1 MSLSAKGLTV
11 SRRGKN
17 IIDDVD
23 VTIEVGQLSAVIGP
37 NGAGKSTL
45 LSGLAGDLAP
55 SKGVV
60 TIDDKPIKKFSPA
73 NLAKMRSVM
82 YQSNNIVFDFLVEEI
97 LIMGWIRD
105 TFGRSPLAVK
115 TMVELAEICGVS
127 NLLGRSFLTLSGGE
141 KQRVQFCRA
150 LIQLWRPEGEN
161 GPRYLL
167 LDEPTSSLDV
177 SHELGVLR
185 VLKELTEKETGILVV
200 LHDLNLASYFSD
212 NIYLMGGGRVIASGE
227 TPEVIRSE
235 TLSEVYVT
243 PISVEERKGKLH
255 VYTHQGE

>member
-1 MSLSAKGLTV
+1 MSLSANDLIV

-17 IIDDVD
+17 IIDGVNIH
-23 VTIEVGQLSAVIGP
+23 VEVGKLSTVIGP

-45 LSGLAGDLAP
+45 VSGLAGDLTP
-55 SKGVV
+55 SKGIV
-60 TIDDKPIKKFSPA
+60 TIDDTPIEKFSPA
-73 NLAKMRSVM
+73 NLAKVRSVM

-105 TFGRSPLAVK
+105 SFGRSPLAIK
-115 TMVELAEICGVS
+115 TVFELAEICGVS
-127 NLLGRSFLTLSGGE
+127 KLLGRSFLTLSGGE

-150 LIQLWRPEGEN
+150 LVQLWRPDGEN
-161 GPRYLL
+161 GSRYLL

-177 SHELGVLR
+177 SYELGVLKI
-185 VLKELTEKETGILVV
+185 LKDLTEKETGVLVV

-212 NIYLMGGGRVIASGE
+212 NIYLMGEGRVVSSGE
-227 TPEVIRSE
+227 TQEVIRSD
-235 TLSEVYVT
+235 TLSDVYET

-255 VYTHQGE
+255 VYTH

>member
-1 MSLSAKGLTV
+1 MSLSAHGLVV

-17 IIDDVD
+17 IIDGVD
-23 VTIEVGQLSAVIGP
+23 ISIEVGKLSAVIGP

-45 LSGLAGDLAP
+45 LSALAGDLTP
-55 SKGVV
+55 SKGIV
-60 TIDDKPIKKFSPA
+60 TIDDRPIEKFSPA
-73 NLAKMRSVM
+73 TLAKIRSVM

-97 LIMGWIRD
+97 LVMGWIRD
-105 TFGRSPLAVK
+105 AFGKSPLATK
-115 TMVELAEICGVS
+115 TVTELAEVCGVT

-150 LIQLWRPEGEN
+150 LVQLWRPSGEH

-177 SHELGVLR
+177 SYELGVLKI
-185 VLKELTEKETGILVV
+185 LKDLTGNETGVLVV

-212 NIYLMGGGRVIASGE
+212 NIYLMDEGRVVASGE
-227 TPEVIRSE
+227 TQEVIRSD
-235 TLSEVYVT
+235 TLSGVYET
-243 PISVEERKGKLH
+243 PISVEEREGKLH
-255 VYTHQGE
+255 VYTH